1 MDISVGQPK
10 PFVQYQVR
18 ERRMCML
25 PAAAQEQ
32 FYGCKCGRGRHIN
45 DRDFVVHRRK
55 PPVAGRQNRAKCQQ
69 HDGCR
74 GFASDAPQ
82 DKKLGGR
89 RLSLDW
95 AIYQMVRML
104 LRINRSVECGSYSLD
119 FDLFRFPRIPARCWY
134 HLCGTIFDARL
145 NKKGKKA
152 GKLSTVNPAKMYS
165 NPKPSRADLRTSLPT
180 STRLLWLALSLLLCG
195 VPAPAQPQLGPAMPP
210 APNGSATAPEPAAS
224 SLEQSNQQSSQRP
237 NQPADPQSPGSISGT
252 VVDPSGAAVTG
263 AHVVLTRD
271 DKTPKQEVLSG
282 EDGQF
287 SFVGVPPGPFQ
298 ISVVSELFTTQKVA
312 AILHPGEF
320 LVLPQIVFALATAV
334 TQVQVSVP
342 RFEVAEEELK
352 VEEKQRIF
360 GVIPNFYV
368 SYIPNAAPLAS
379 KQKFELAWRSTID
392 PVNFV
397 ITGAV
402 AGVQQATNTP
412 SGYGQGAQGYAKRY
426 GASYADLVT
435 GTFIGGA
442 ILPSLLK
449 QDPRYFYKGTGTV
462 RSRVLYAIAN
472 SVICKGDNG
481 HWQPNYSSIL
491 GSLAAGGIS
500 NLYYPA
506 ENRNGAG
513 LTFENALIG
522 IGETAA
528 TNLLQEFVIRKLTP
542 NVSHQQS
549 ATP

>member
-1 MDISVGQPK
+1 M
-10 PFVQYQVR
+10 
-18 ERRMCML
+18 
-25 PAAAQEQ
+25 
-32 FYGCKCGRGRHIN
+32 
-45 DRDFVVHRRK
+45 
-55 PPVAGRQNRAKCQQ
+55 
-69 HDGCR
+69 
-74 GFASDAPQ
+74 
-82 DKKLGGR
+82 
-89 RLSLDW
+89 
-95 AIYQMVRML
+95 
-104 LRINRSVECGSYSLD
+104 
-119 FDLFRFPRIPARCWY
+119 
-134 HLCGTIFDARL
+134 
-145 NKKGKKA
+145 
-152 GKLSTVNPAKMYS
+152 KMYS
-165 NPKPSRADLRTSLPT
+165 CQSASRTNPRTSLPGRA
-180 STRLLWLALSLLLCG
+180 RLLCLALSLLFCG
-195 VPAPAQPQLGPAMPP
+195 VPAPAQPQEPAAPP
-210 APNGSATAPEPAAS
+210 AAPEPAAS
-224 SLEQSNQQSSQRP
+224 SSAQLNQQPDKQANQQS
-237 NQPADPQSPGSISGT
+237 DPQLGGNISGT

-263 AHVVLTRD
+263 ARVVLTRD
-271 DKTPKQEVLSG
+271 DKTPKQEILSG

-287 SFVGVPPGPFQ
+287 SFASVPPGPFQ
-298 ISVVSELFTTQKVA
+298 ITVTSELFTTQKA
-312 AILHPGEF
+312 SGILHSGET
-320 LVLPQIVFALATAV
+320 LVVPQITLALATEV

-342 RFEVAEEELK
+342 RIEVAEEELK
-352 VEEKQRIF
+352 VQEQQRIF

-368 SYIPNAAPLAS
+368 SYVPNAAPLGS
-379 KQKFELAWRSTID
+379 KQKFQLAWRSTID
-392 PVNFV
+392 PVNFA
-397 ITGAV
+397 ITGAI

-412 SGYGQGAQGYAKRY
+412 SGYGQGAQGYGKRY

-513 LTFENALIG
+513 LTVENTLIG

-542 NVSHQQS
+542 NLSHQQS
-549 ATP
+549 TTP